1 MQKPPLALSDL
12 LAHRDGEPLDLDV
25 ANEIEAS
32 PEAREMLNELRAIKH
47 ELRELPGIEPP
58 PATWRAIREGG
69 KNSKRSLRFPL
80 ATAAGV
86 FLATALGI
94 MLMNPF
100 GGGNVSNP
108 VLMESGEGLAGLMI
122 RSQQLE
128 SEILLPA
135 GFGVGSPSQQAVV
148 YRIADVDA
156 ELLRLSERNAVDPY
170 RQIEL
175 WRTRVELLQNLQTV
189 QRGQALLRP
198 AVY

>member
-12 LAHRDGEPLDLDV
+12 LAHRDGEPLDLDA

-32 PEAREMLNELRAIKH
+32 PEAREMLNKLRAIKH
-47 ELRELPGIEPP
+47 QLRELPGIEPP

-69 KNSKRSLRFPL
+69 KNSHRALRFPL
-80 ATAAGV
+80 ATAAAV

-100 GGGNVSNP
+100 GGGSVSNP
-108 VLMESGEGLAGLMI
+108 VLMESGGGLAGLMT

-156 ELLRLSERNAVDPY
+156 ELLRLSERKAADPY

>member
-1 MQKPPLALSDL
+1 VLFRS
-12 LAHRDGEPLDLDV
+12 
-25 ANEIEAS
+25 
-32 PEAREMLNELRAIKH
+32 KH

-100 GGGNVSNP
+100 GGGSVSNP
-108 VLMESGEGLAGLMI
+108 VLMESGEGLAGLMT

-156 ELLRLSERNAVDPY
+156 ELLRLSERNAADPY